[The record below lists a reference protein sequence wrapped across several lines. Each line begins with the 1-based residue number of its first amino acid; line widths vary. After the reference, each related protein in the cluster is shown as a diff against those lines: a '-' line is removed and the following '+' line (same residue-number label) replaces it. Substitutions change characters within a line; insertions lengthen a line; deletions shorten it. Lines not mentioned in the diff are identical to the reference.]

1 MRVKYLDDFATRRSL
16 VLDGADT
23 VVDVGANVG
32 AYARLVRTA
41 GFEGRIVSFE
51 PLPSAFRRLGQA
63 AASDSRWTCL
73 PIGLTDQTGVE
84 TLNVSQN
91 LVSSSFLTVTSREA
105 RDAPETA
112 VVDRVEAQVA
122 TLDSLRDRLFAPTE
136 RLFVKLDV
144 QGAETRVLAGMP
156 ELLPQVVGIESE
168 LSIVPL
174 YEGQETLSQIVAL
187 LGERGFRLI
196 ALEPEYRDLRSG
208 ELKQVNGLFVASA

>member
-1 MRVKYLDDFATRRSL
+1 VKYLDDFATRRSL

-51 PLPSAFRRLGQA
+51 PLPSAFRRLSQA
-63 AASDSRWTCL
+63 AASDSQWTCL
-73 PIGLTDQTGVE
+73 PIGLTDETGVE

-112 VVDRVEAQVA
+112 VVDHVEAQVA

-168 LSIVPL
+168 LSILPL
-174 YEGQETLSQIVAL
+174 YEGQETLSRVVAL
-187 LGERGFRLI
+187 LGEHGFRLI